1 MSDKKANKNSAY
13 NGLNLLYDLFSTP
26 ESQRI
31 GISSLIDAL
40 PACIKAISEYHNG
53 QNGIDSVSFTTTFDD
68 KNCAKDNCQKKE
80 NSCIAV
86 ETTEK
91 QGGDDMVEAESFM
104 FSDDGSGILNVRCYG
119 IDSEICKDSESFAKW
134 AVKIYRKSFIAMF
147 RINCNMS
154 NDKKR
159 LNLHDDFYVSEIR
172 FEFWEKTDSKN
183 KVNLAVTP
191 WKWDKELRSFCYL
204 DEEGAHYVKFLV
216 KDNDVDVIIK
226 DNEIVTDIISVS
238 DREMFLESLMH
249 INSGLDAIINKDSCC
264 DEQLCGKNTIDD
276 NIAKLSAFANSD
288 FTEYDKMSSET
299 EKECRGADFDNID
312 EEIFDNCA
320 EMSKKDSTLVD
331 RLSEF
336 GGIVDKYAIRE
347 FGDNEYSPSLK
358 KLYKDLIYAESCKNT
373 EVMTGDLVCLFD
385 YAIKNK
391 NYEYGYLD
399 DDKIVIAVLY
409 DDMVKD
415 INEVLR
421 KEDKSDSILP
431 GFVELFDTYDVPEW
445 ESIDKKTLVDAIRET
460 YNFDEVVCAD
470 VPYAENDE
478 EEACYK
484 HCILC
489 SFEAM

>member
-1 MSDKKANKNSAY
+1 MSDNKENKKNAY
-13 NGLNLLYDLFSTP
+13 SGMNLLYDLFGTP
-26 ESQRI
+26 ENPQIS
-31 GISSLIDAL
+31 ISSLIDVL
-40 PACIKAISEYHNG
+40 PACLKALSETCRDRHG
-53 QNGIDSVSFTTTFDD
+53 VDSVSFTTTLD
-68 KNCAKDNCQKKE
+68 KE
-80 NSCIAV
+80 NCSKGDDVSTKESSSITM
-86 ETTEK
+86 EE
-91 QGGDDMVEAESFM
+91 QYDDMVEVDSFT
-104 FSDDGSGILNVRCYG
+104 FADDGSGILNVRCYN
-119 IDSEICKDSESFAKW
+119 IKPEICKDFDTFLKW
-134 AVKIYRKSFIAMF
+134 ELKIYRKSFIAMY
-147 RINCNMS
+147 RINCHMS
-154 NDKKR
+154 GDRKK
-159 LNLHDDFYVSEIR
+159 LNLGDDFYVSEIR
-172 FEFWEKTDSKN
+172 FEFYKGTDVEKKE
-183 KVNLAVTP
+183 NLAITP
-191 WKWDKELRSFCYL
+191 WKWDKELRSFYYF
-204 DEEGAHYVKFLV
+204 DENGAHYVKFLA
-216 KDNDVDVIIK
+216 KDNDVDVVVKGNSI
-226 DNEIVTDIISVS
+226 DTDVISAS
-238 DREMFLESLMH
+238 DREMFLESLRH
-249 INSGLDAIINKDSCC
+249 IDSEFENINSKNSCKKD
-264 DEQLCGKNTIDD
+264 QLCDKITIGDD
-276 NIAKLSAFANSD
+276 NAKLSCCTNHEFAKC
-288 FTEYDKMSSET
+288 DKMSSET
-299 EKECRGADFDNID
+299 EKECCGADFDNID

-385 YAIKNK
+385 YAIKNR

-431 GFVELFDTYDVPEW
+431 GFVELSGTYDVPKW

-470 VPYAENDE
+470 VPYTEND

>member
-13 NGLNLLYDLFSTP
+13 SGLNLLYDLFGAP
-26 ESQRI
+26 EAQRI
-31 GISSLIDAL
+31 GISSLIDVL

-53 QNGIDSVSFTTTFDD
+53 QNGIDSVSFTTTLDD

-80 NSCIAV
+80 NSCITV
-86 ETTEK
+86 ETAESRD
-91 QGGDDMVEAESFM
+91 GDMVEVESFA

-134 AVKIYRKSFIAMF
+134 AVKIYRKSFIAMY

-172 FEFWEKTDSKN
+172 FEFWEKTGSKN
-183 KVNLAVTP
+183 KVNNLAVTP
-191 WKWDKELRSFCYL
+191 WKWDKELRSFYYL

-226 DNEIVTDIISVS
+226 DNEVDTDVISAS
-238 DREMFLESLMH
+238 DREMFLKSLRCIDSEFDN
-249 INSGLDAIINKDSCC
+249 INSKNSCKK
-264 DEQLCGKNTIDD
+264 EQLCDKITIGDD
-276 NIAKLSAFANSD
+276 NAKLSCCTNHEFAKC
-288 FTEYDKMSSET
+288 DKTSSET
-299 EKECRGADFDNID
+299 EKECCGADFDNID

-385 YAIKNK
+385 YAIKNR

-431 GFVELFDTYDVPEW
+431 EFVELSGTYDVPEW

-478 EEACYK
+478 EVCYK